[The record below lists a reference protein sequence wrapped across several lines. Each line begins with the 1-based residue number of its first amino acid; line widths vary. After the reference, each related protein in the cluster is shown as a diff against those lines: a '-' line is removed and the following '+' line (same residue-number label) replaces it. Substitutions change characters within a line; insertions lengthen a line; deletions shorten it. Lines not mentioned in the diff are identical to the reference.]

1 METVVKTAPAQ
12 ATPIVVD
19 RRPGNSQLEDDADV
33 FKQWGPLAF
42 AVAAA
47 DRPELQ
53 AGGSKSGSR
62 PPAASTPA
70 PKGRRWM
77 LKLIAALFALCV
89 LAAGAFFVWKY
100 VLKAPR
106 V

>member
-1 METVVKTAPAQ
+1 V
-12 ATPIVVD
+12 
-19 RRPGNSQLEDDADV
+19 GNSELEADADV

-53 AGGSKSGSR
+53 AGGSKSGSQ
-62 PPAASTPA
+62 PPVAPAPA

-77 LKLIAALFALCV
+77 VKLIAALFALSV

>member
-1 METVVKTAPAQ
+1 
-12 ATPIVVD
+12 VD
-19 RRPGNSQLEDDADV
+19 NSELEADADV

-47 DRPELQ
+47 DRPALQ
-53 AGGSKSGSR
+53 AGGSKSGSQ
-62 PPAASTPA
+62 PPVASAPA
-70 PKGRRWM
+70 RKGRRWM
-77 LKLIAALFALCV
+77 VKLIAALFALSV